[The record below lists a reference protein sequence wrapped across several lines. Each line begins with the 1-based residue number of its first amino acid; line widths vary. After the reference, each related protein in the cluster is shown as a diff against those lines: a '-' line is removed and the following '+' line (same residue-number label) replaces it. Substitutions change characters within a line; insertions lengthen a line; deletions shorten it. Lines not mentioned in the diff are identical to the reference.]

1 VISLHLLEVV
11 RVGSLASVV
20 GLLLD
25 VPFSCLL
32 GHVRPLS
39 LNALLLL
46 LVHLFDL
53 LLLVSLGLPLGLML
67 LLLLLNLFELPLNGV
82 ELLFMGRGLLE
93 VLFVDFL
100 VNLVVNVF
108 SEHVVC
114 LDCINL
120 ILL

>member
-1 VISLHLLEVV
+1 MISLHLLEVV

>member
-1 VISLHLLEVV
+1 
-11 RVGSLASVV
+11 
-20 GLLLD
+20 
-25 VPFSCLL
+25 
-32 GHVRPLS
+32 
-39 LNALLLL
+39 
-46 LVHLFDL
+46 VHLFDL

>member
-1 VISLHLLEVV
+1 MISLHLLEVV

-39 LNALLLL
+39 LNTLLLL